1 MSQNGDYET
10 ANPKDVLLSFINL
23 TVTTYMNNTSIPQY
37 LLLFN
42 LHIYARSTAYV
53 SFASFAAQYLS
64 HSKSFFPA
72 VLFISCY
79 IVCLFVQ
86 SFSLS
91 HVFIPVLKLCFTY
104 DFLMDR
110 YTVHKYTVHKYFVSF
125 LTVFFN
131 VFFFSFTLFYYLFI
145 LSLFHLFPSLF
156 LPSLRS

>member
-10 ANPKDVLLSFINL
+10 ANPNDVLLSFINL
-23 TVTTYMNNTSIPQY
+23 TITTYMNNTSIPQY

-64 HSKSFFPA
+64 HSRSFLPA
-72 VLFISCY
+72 VLLISCY
-79 IVCLFVQ
+79 IVCLFVK

-91 HVFIPVLKLCFTY
+91 HVFIPVLKLCFTF

-110 YTVHKYTVHKYFVSF
+110 CTVHKYTVHKYFVSF
-125 LTVFFN
+125 LSVFFN
-131 VFFFSFTLFYYLFI
+131 VFFSLYIILLSIYFVSLPLISFPFPP
-145 LSLFHLFPSLF
+145 LS
-156 LPSLRS
+156 